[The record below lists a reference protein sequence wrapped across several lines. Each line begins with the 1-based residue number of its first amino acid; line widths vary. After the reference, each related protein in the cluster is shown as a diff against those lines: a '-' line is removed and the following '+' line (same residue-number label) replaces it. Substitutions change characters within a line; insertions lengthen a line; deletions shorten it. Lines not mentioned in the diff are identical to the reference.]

1 MKKLI
6 LIFASAALAAGGCS
20 KENGPAEGGEG
31 GTIRIACQADASIDA
46 STGTDAAAQSATQSA
61 TRSQAAKPAVEDFT
75 LRITGA
81 DFDRS
86 WERVAAYNAEETSYY
101 FVQGLYTVS
110 VSYGDPEAEGLD
122 KPYYAGSTQLDV
134 LPRRTNTARIT
145 ARIGNSQT
153 RVRAT
158 EAFLKYYHDAEFTVT
173 TASGYSHTFRPA
185 AGVDEAP
192 IWVKAGTS
200 LTVSGTAKGQSQDG
214 EKEGPTYTFNPEPL
228 DATVAAT
235 CHIFT
240 FDAKS
245 AGSASLIITL
255 GEGYTETRT
264 LDVELNKEANAD
276 SSK

>member
-20 KENGPAEGGEG
+20 KENGPTEGGEG
-31 GTIRIACQADASIDA
+31 GTIRIASLTDASIDA
-46 STGTDAAAQSATQSA
+46 DAASDKSTTAKSVTAINP
-61 TRSQAAKPAVEDFT
+61 TRSEAFKPAVEAFA
-75 LRITGA
+75 LHITGT

-86 WERVAAYNAEETSYY
+86 WETVAAYNAEETSYY
-101 FVQGLYTVS
+101 FVQGRYTVS
-110 VSYGDPEAEGLD
+110 ISYGDPEAEGLD
-122 KPYYAGSTQLDV
+122 KPYYAGSTDLDV

-185 AGVDEAP
+185 AGAEEAP

-228 DATVAAT
+228 DATAAAT

-245 AGSASLIITL
+245 AGSATLIITL
-255 GEGYTETRT
+255 GEGYTETRP
-264 LDVELNKEANAD
+264 LDVELNKEAIAD
-276 SSK
+276 

>member
-20 KENGPAEGGEG
+20 KENGPAADGEG
-31 GTIRIACQADASIDA
+31 GTIRIAGQTDASIDA
-46 STGTDAAAQSATQSA
+46 STGAGAAAQSA
-61 TRSQAAKPAVEDFT
+61 TRSQAAKPAVEDFA

-86 WERVAAYNAEETSYY
+86 WESVAAYNAEETSYY

-110 VSYGDPEAEGLD
+110 ISYGDPEAEGLD
-122 KPYYAGSTQLDV
+122 KPYYAGSTELDV
-134 LPRRTNTARIT
+134 LPRRANTARIT

-158 EAFLKYYHDAEFTVT
+158 EAFLKYYHDAVFTVT
-173 TASGYSHTFRPA
+173 TASGYSHTFRPT

-214 EKEGPTYTFNPEPL
+214 EKEGPGYTFNPEPL

-245 AGSASLIITL
+245 AGSATLIITL
-255 GEGYTETRT
+255 GEDYTETRP
-264 LDVELNKEANAD
+264 LDVELNKEAKAD

>member
-20 KENGPAEGGEG
+20 KENHPAEGSNG
-31 GTIRIACQADASIDA
+31 GTIRIACEADASIDA
-46 STGTDAAAQSATQSA
+46 DAASDKSAAGSTAIGS
-61 TRSQAAKPAVEDFT
+61 TRSEAFKPAVEAFA
-75 LRITGA
+75 LHITGA

-86 WERVAAYNAEETSYY
+86 WETVAAYNAEETSYT
-101 FVQGLYTVS
+101 FVKGRYTVS
-110 VSYGDPEAEGLD
+110 ISYGDPEAEGLD
-122 KPYYAGSTQLDV
+122 KPYYAGSTDLDV
-134 LPRRTNTARIT
+134 LPRRTNTAQIT

-158 EAFLKYYHDAEFTVT
+158 EAFLKYYHDAVFTVT

-185 AGVDEAP
+185 AGSDEAP

-228 DATVAAT
+228 ESTAAAT

-255 GEGYTETRT
+255 GEGYTETRP
-264 LDVELNKEANAD
+264 LDVELNKEAMAD
-276 SSK
+276 